1 MTGFTMLS
9 TKRRRPACTLLL
21 GVWLAAAIPSATAEE
36 ALPSENALAFSQH
49 MSPGWNLGNAL
60 EAMGPGGGK
69 FKTSQE
75 TAWGN
80 PAVAQKLFNAIRA
93 AGFRS
98 VRIPVAWNQY
108 ADADNRIAEAW
119 MKRVEEVVGYARK
132 ADLTVIINTHWDG
145 GWAQPT
151 NAARDVA
158 NARLKAF
165 WTQIATRFADHD
177 ARLLFAGTNEV
188 TVKDIYSAPT
198 AENCAVQNGF
208 NQLFVDTVRATGG
221 NNATRYLVVQG
232 YNTNIDYTLSCNATL
247 PRDSAPGRLMMEVH
261 FYDPYNFTLNA
272 NSKIWQWGVIATDTS
287 ATEAWANEAH
297 VDAAF
302 GKMKRQFV
310 DKGVP
315 VILGEYSA
323 AAKTEYDPA
332 GKYRLYWNAYVTRAA
347 RKNGLVP
354 FYWDSGYVANHQSGL
369 FDRGRAAP
377 AVPEIISAIVDLGK

>member
-1 MTGFTMLS
+1 MTKGGKLQQRGVVAAWLVAPFALTLTGTAFAQVQS
-9 TKRRRPACTLLL
+9 T
-21 GVWLAAAIPSATAEE
+21 
-36 ALPSENALAFSQH
+36 PSEAVAFSRT

-60 EAMGPGGGK
+60 EAMGPNGAK

-80 PAVAQKLFNAIRA
+80 PEITPELLKAIRA

-98 VRIPVAWNQY
+98 IRIPVAWNQY
-108 ADADNRIAEAW
+108 ADANNQISDAW

-158 NARLKAF
+158 NAKLKVF
-165 WTQIATRFADHD
+165 WTQIATRFRDADD
-177 ARLLFAGTNEV
+177 RLLFAGTNEV
-188 TVKDIYSAPT
+188 TVKDVYTAPT

-208 NQLFVDTVRATGG
+208 NQIFVDTVRATGG
-221 NNATRYLVVQG
+221 NNTSRYLVVQG

-247 PRDSAPGRLMMEVH
+247 PRDPTAGRMMMEVH

-272 NSKIWQWGVIATDTS
+272 QSKIWQWGVIATDKA
-287 ATEAWANEAH
+287 ATEPWAHEAH
-297 VDAAF
+297 VDQAF
-302 GKMKRQFV
+302 GKMKAQFI
-310 DKGVP
+310 DRGVP

-323 AAKTEYDPA
+323 TAKTEYDPS

-347 RKNGLVP
+347 HKRGIVP
-354 FYWDSGYVANHQSGL
+354 YYWDSGYVANHQSGL
-369 FDRGRAAP
+369 FDRKRAKP
-377 AVPEIISAIVDLGK
+377 AVPDIISTIVDMTK